1 MRTAFIGI
9 LNNPSISL
17 NSHSAGWNEIVR
29 RLTDE
34 NSVIINERNNW
45 LEYDRLIINHGPNFR
60 EGSFNMIGGMS
71 FEIESRINKLIE
83 CKEKGIEIL
92 QYDGFQMEDFLTKR
106 KLKFNWPGRIE
117 PYFINNKNKL
127 LIGDSH
133 SISVWPGVD
142 YSINR
147 LDGKTLFGFL
157 KNPTKADYFYFGNI
171 DIRFH
176 LCRQINPEKAT
187 IELVERYI
195 DFAKKCNAKVSCLL
209 PAESESRKIPDSG
222 MYKRK
227 KFFGNKELRSQLIN
241 IFNTKLIESGLDVN
255 IWPHEW
261 YTNID
266 YYEKEVMEPK
276 QSVHI
281 RPKYYSNRISHV
293 QSKLF

>member
-9 LNNPSISL
+9 LNNPSTSL

-34 NSVIINERNNW
+34 NSVILNEKDNW

-71 FEIESRINKLIE
+71 FEIESRIRKLIE

-92 QYDGFQMEDFLTKR
+92 QYDGFQMQDFLSKR
-106 KLKFNWPGRIE
+106 KLNFYWSGEIKKYSIRHDR
-117 PYFINNKNKL
+117 KL
-127 LIGDSH
+127 LLGDSH
-133 SISVWPGVD
+133 SISVWPGTD
-142 YSINR
+142 YTIHR
-147 LDGKTLFGFL
+147 LDGKTLYGFL
-157 KNPTKADYFYFGNI
+157 KDPYPANYLYFGNI
-171 DIRFH
+171 DVRFH
-176 LCRQINPEKAT
+176 LCRQPDPEKAT

-195 DFAKKCNAKVSCLL
+195 KFAKECKAKVSCLL
-209 PAESESRKIPDSG
+209 PIESESRKIPTTG
-222 MYKRK
+222 MYKGK
-227 KFFGNKELRSQLIN
+227 KFYGSRELRSKLVS
-241 IFNTKLIESGLDVN
+241 IFNQHLIDSGLDVN

-266 YYEKEVMEPK
+266 FYEKEVMEPK
-276 QSVHI
+276 QSVHL
-281 RPKYYSNRISHV
+281 RPKYYANKITHS